1 MPTPERVVSDEVP
14 DEQASG
20 RPRHQGWPLGMPPG
34 AEPKDDLPLEAAIF
48 CHIFVLNSVLE
59 RTGNRVAEAYN
70 LTLPQWMALGC
81 IGHAGD
87 GGQGLTHSEL
97 GQRLM
102 LSKAPI
108 TGVVDRLERAGFVTR
123 TTSPSDRRV
132 SRIRT
137 TEVGLRIWREVRD
150 TLRAESMKH
159 CECLGQEG
167 KEQLLA
173 LLARLLEQ
181 AASSDPM
188 LAAMRSSG
196 TRRQT
201 QVVQAQVL
209 EAQPPG
215 EIADEHTDEPDE
227 EA

>member
-1 MPTPERVVSDEVP
+1 MPTPQRVVSDEVQGAAP
-14 DEQASG
+14 AG
-20 RPRHQGWPLGMPPG
+20 ARHLGWPLGMPPN
-34 AEPKDDLPLEAAIF
+34 AEPGDDLPLEASIF

-81 IGHAGD
+81 IGHAGRE
-87 GGQGLTHSEL
+87 GAGEGLTHSEL

-137 TEVGLRIWREVRD
+137 TEVGLQVWREVRD
-150 TLRAESMKH
+150 TMRAKSAEH
-159 CECLGQEG
+159 CECLGAEG
-167 KEQLLA
+167 REQLLS
-173 LLARLLEQ
+173 LLSRLLEQ
-181 AASSDPM
+181 VASSDPM
-188 LAAMRSSG
+188 LAGMRSAG
-196 TRRQT
+196 ARRT
-201 QVVQAQVL
+201 AQVL
-209 EAQPPG
+209 EAPPA
-215 EIADEHTDEPDE
+215 ADPTE